1 MSDIAIIAIVGVVGF
16 IVIALCIIW
25 GTIIY
30 KQDNFRF
37 KSDTNIKTDL
47 QNGKIDTE
55 ISVDLE
61 GKNAKEKDGKV
72 SQANPSSSN
81 NKIK

>member
-1 MSDIAIIAIVGVVGF
+1 MSDISIIALAGVIGF

-47 QNGKIDTE
+47 QNGKIDAE

-61 GKNAKEKDGKV
+61 GKNVKEKDGIA
-72 SQANPSSSN
+72 SQTLPSSS
-81 NKIK
+81 KQQIK

>member
-1 MSDIAIIAIVGVVGF
+1 MSDISIIALAGIVGF

-30 KQDNFRF
+30 KQDSFRM
-37 KSDTNIKTDL
+37 KSNTDIKTDL
-47 QNGKIDTE
+47 QNGKINTE

-61 GKNAKEKDGKV
+61 GKNAKENSSLV
-72 SQANPSSSN
+72 SEAQPLSSN
-81 NKIK
+81 KK